1 MRLVEL
7 FTVLAVLISLLGL
20 LAMSTYFAGENTK
33 QIAIRKVLGGDVSS
47 ETWRSVSSYMV
58 MTGIACLIGIPLAVW
73 AARLYLQ
80 RFAYRVEGY
89 GWVFVAAAVIAIVIA
104 FATVLWQTL
113 KAAKTNPAIELKK
126 E

>member
-1 MRLVEL
+1 MTEKLPLSLGPALEVEEHQHGLVIFLGVRKTGESTLGVKRL
-7 FTVLAVLISLLGL
+7 
-20 LAMSTYFAGENTK
+20 
-33 QIAIRKVLGGDVSS
+33 R
-47 ETWRSVSSYMV
+47 
-58 MTGIACLIGIPLAVW
+58 
-73 AARLYLQ
+73 LQ

-89 GWVFVAAAVIAIVIA
+89 GWVFVVAVLISLAIA